1 MPPLLVQF
9 PQPRRA
15 LVPFVS
21 LCILFVRLRGFNFVP
36 RIQRIPQKAAAQQHQ
51 RQPHGQRN
59 FPAALFPARGLRC
72 ANGRGRIS
80 RTRRTAAPLRGKR
93 PKRRSFLQGRALRL
107 RQLLCRHCLR
117 RLCGGKLC
125 FHLRQLLC
133 KLRRGGN
140 AVSLVQRHGPV
151 QQRDKRRLLLKHQ
164 LRAARTRDHVLR
176 GAALCKRIQHGP
188 QKIDCSGHT
197 RASVVTFRCGIPGAH
212 GGAGPFARA
221 VRTLQLQR
229 TAPHKDIF
237 RMQRPRDLRHR
248 SQPLRQLPHRPRCPE
263 PVHPSAAGQK
273 HRQRDSLFPHGLP
286 GRRSPAAQPQKQRR
300 THAQRRRHSQYNQQH
315 ARKTGRRLAVRD
327 IVLLQNGEQLPHMNA
342 AVHILALQHYKRID
356 PDKPAARIHKRP
368 AGIAGADGRV
378 RLDRPRAL
386 IALRPAL
393 PHRAHDAV
401 RHRDAVHAGGK
412 FPAEIIRRA
421 RISQRVYRQP
431 CFNRVRAERQPG
443 HAAQGL
449 VCF

>member
-1 MPPLLVQF
+1 MARFSSGTSGVCSSNPSSAP
-9 PQPRRA
+9 
-15 LVPFVS
+15 
-21 LCILFVRLRGFNFVP
+21 
-36 RIQRIPQKAAAQQHQ
+36 
-51 RQPHGQRN
+51 
-59 FPAALFPARGLRC
+59 PARAITSCGARPSVS
-72 ANGRGRIS
+72 AYS
-80 RTRRTAAPLRGKR
+80 TAPR
-93 PKRRSFLQGRALRL
+93 
-107 RQLLCRHCLR
+107 
-117 RLCGGKLC
+117 
-125 FHLRQLLC
+125 
-133 KLRRGGN
+133 
-140 AVSLVQRHGPV
+140 
-151 QQRDKRRLLLKHQ
+151 
-164 LRAARTRDHVLR
+164 
-176 GAALCKRIQHGP
+176 
-188 QKIDCSGHT
+188 KIDCSGHT
-197 RASVVTFRCGIPGAH
+197 RASVTFRCGIPGAH

-229 TAPHKDIF
+229 TAPHRIF
-237 RMQRPRDLRHR
+237 SGCSARETSGIEASRCASSRTARVARSLSIRPPPAKNTG
-248 SQPLRQLPHRPRCPE
+248 SGT
-263 PVHPSAAGQK
+263 AF
-273 HRQRDSLFPHGLP
+273 FPHGLP

-327 IVLLQNGEQLPHMNA
+327 IVLLQNSEQLPHMNA

-378 RLDRPRAL
+378 RLIAHGFEDPSAL
-386 IALRPAL
+386 LL

-412 FPAEIIRRA
+412 FLAEIIRRA

-449 VCF
+449 VCFKIQMSFPGRST